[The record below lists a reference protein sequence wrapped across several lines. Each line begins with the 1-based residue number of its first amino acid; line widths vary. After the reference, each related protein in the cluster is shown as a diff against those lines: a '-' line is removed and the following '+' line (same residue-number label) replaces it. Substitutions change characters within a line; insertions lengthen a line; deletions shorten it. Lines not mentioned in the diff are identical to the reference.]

1 MFLSK
6 ITPLIT
12 KLFSNLGD
20 VIITTRVEVGVSSF
34 HVLTVSYFLYIR
46 NDIYLNR
53 VNHIH
58 IFAE

>member
-6 ITPLIT
+6 ITQLIT
-12 KLFSNLGD
+12 KLFSYLVD
-20 VIITTRVEVGVSSF
+20 VIITKRVELGASGF

-53 VNHIH
+53 VNRIH
-58 IFAE
+58 IYIC